1 MLCILTPLQK
11 KRRKETKELGWEMD
25 VDLIAGILSHVSEHQ
40 IIMLHTLNIL
50 VVFIN
55 YTSVKPENVF
65 KN

>member
-1 MLCILTPLQK
+1 MHSYPSPEE
-11 KRRKETKELGWEMD
+11 KEEGDKGTRLGDGCWLDCGHPFPCVRM
-25 VDLIAGILSHVSEHQ
+25 SNHHVPRFKYA
-40 IIMLHTLNIL
+40 T